1 MAYLSVFR
9 QPSTIQSHEVQ
20 DLAVVSAHGGAAPVR
35 IVAAGIPLSSDYL
48 LGAYA
53 WHPSRDQLLWVKD
66 GQLWTSDVAGDA
78 APRRLGETLGE
89 ITPGL
94 MAVTRN
100 GKSIVVGVRPFDH
113 PTYEDPHPRALAVVP
128 LEGAGAPTLLPIPAG
143 LEFQSVVRERGW
155 TLWQPR
161 EDAIAALCRD
171 KAGKTVV
178 LRFDLTTG
186 RSSEVWQGR
195 ARIHVEGAA
204 ADHGSLYVTFED
216 LNTPEDVYRFAPDFS
231 SKVRIS
237 EVDPRLAGLRFGP
250 VEPFETPVH
259 RHDDS
264 LAQTVTSSVLLPAGA
279 KAGDRLPAIVF
290 VYPRH
295 NYIPSTA
302 EFGGGSPATVPA
314 ALFTTRG
321 YAVVLTDAPVR
332 PLGQPGNFISDL
344 TDVIVPQVQHAAD
357 LGYIDIARVAVSG
370 QSFGG
375 YSTAALLSATNL
387 FCAGIANAGSYD
399 LLYLYFQGPREA
411 TATLPALSK
420 ITGTCDRL
428 SMICRG
434 GKTPPPSSGP
444 SGSGRP
450 SCS

>member
-1 MAYLSVFR
+1 M
-9 QPSTIQSHEVQ
+9 
-20 DLAVVSAHGGAAPVR
+20 
-35 IVAAGIPLSSDYL
+35 
-48 LGAYA
+48 
-53 WHPSRDQLLWVKD
+53 
-66 GQLWTSDVAGDA
+66 
-78 APRRLGETLGE
+78 
-89 ITPGL
+89 
-94 MAVTRN
+94 
-100 GKSIVVGVRPFDH
+100 
-113 PTYEDPHPRALAVVP
+113 
-128 LEGAGAPTLLPIPAG
+128 
-143 LEFQSVVRERGW
+143 RERGW

-204 ADHGSLYVTFED
+204 ADHGPLYVTFED

-250 VEPFETPVH
+250 VETFETPVH

-295 NYIPSTA
+295 DYIPSTA

-344 TDVIVPQVQHAAD
+344 ADVIVPQVQHAAD

-399 LLYLYFQGPREA
+399 LLYLYFHMGPAGGYGYPPGTIENYWNMRSPFDDLPRWEDASPFFRAERIRAPLMLVIGTEDPICPVEDSRRMFNALRSLGRTVQLAEYAGEGHVLSDWSPVNAADGARRMLEFMDKYVKNPPAQPQTEA
-411 TATLPALSK
+411 PRK
-420 ITGTCDRL
+420 
-428 SMICRG
+428 
-434 GKTPPPSSGP
+434 
-444 SGSGRP
+444 
-450 SCS
+450 